1 MPVLS
6 ILSEKHIF
14 GKTRGEVK
22 LTLHSRLELIDD
34 RWWINEIMKATFE
47 LDQRK
52 TFIQRYFTKVTNES
66 LKNELSSIS
75 RENLL

>member
-1 MPVLS
+1 MPVRS

-14 GKTRGEVK
+14 GKTTGEVK

-34 RWWINEIMKATFE
+34 RWWINQIMKATFE